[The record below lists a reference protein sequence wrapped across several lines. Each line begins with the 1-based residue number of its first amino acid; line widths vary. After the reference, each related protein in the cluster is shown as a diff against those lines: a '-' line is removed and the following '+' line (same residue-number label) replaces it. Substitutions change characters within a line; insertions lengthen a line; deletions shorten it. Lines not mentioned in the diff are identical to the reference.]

1 LSAGTI
7 AASRAANPTEFVM
20 SIQSVVA
27 RRLSEDRSSAF
38 ARDVIEGL
46 SARPKRLSPKYFYDE
61 TGSRLFE
68 QITELPEY
76 YPTRCE
82 LAILRAHAADMAGL
96 LPAQTALIEF
106 GSGSSKKARLMLD
119 AAPAIAAYVP
129 VDISSQWLTQEA
141 ARLRRDY
148 PRLAVLP
155 VAADFTQAFRL
166 PRSLATL
173 ARAGFFPGST
183 IGNFEPHQ
191 ASAFL
196 QHAARILG
204 EDAILI
210 VGIDLVKD
218 VEVLTAAYNDAAG
231 VTAKFNLN
239 LLARINRELG
249 ADFDLTAFCHQAF
262 YNRERQRIE
271 MHLASRR
278 RQQVNV
284 CGRTIEFREC
294 ETIHTE
300 NSYKYTVESFGAL
313 ARGCGW
319 TPVAAWSDAEGYFS
333 VQALRAGK

>member
-1 LSAGTI
+1 
-7 AASRAANPTEFVM
+7 M
-20 SIQSVVA
+20 SIQPVVA
-27 RRLSEDRSSAF
+27 RQLSEDRSSSF
-38 ARDVIEGL
+38 ARDVIDGL
-46 SARPKRLSPKYFYDE
+46 TARPKRLSPKYFYDE

-68 QITELPEY
+68 EITALPEY

-82 LAILRAHAADMAGL
+82 LAILRTHAADMARL
-96 LPAQTALIEF
+96 LPAKTALIEF

-129 VDISSQWLTQEA
+129 VDISSKWLTEEA

-148 PRLAVLP
+148 PGLVVLP

-166 PRSLATL
+166 PQSLATL

-183 IGNFEPHQ
+183 IGNFEAHQ
-191 ASAFL
+191 ACAFL
-196 QHAARILG
+196 QHAGRILG

-218 VEVLTAAYNDAAG
+218 AKILNAAYDDAAG

-249 ADFDLTAFCHQAF
+249 ANFDLATFSHQAF

-271 MHLASRR
+271 MHLASRV
-278 RQQVNV
+278 RQKVSV
-284 CGRTIEFREC
+284 CGRMIEFRAG

-313 ARGCGW
+313 ARGAGW
-319 TPVAAWSDAEGYFS
+319 TPVAAWTDADGYFS
-333 VQALRAGK
+333 VQALRAAK

>member
-1 LSAGTI
+1 MEL
-7 AASRAANPTEFVM
+7 VM

-27 RRLSEDRSSAF
+27 PRQSADRSSSF
-38 ARDVIEGL
+38 ARDVIDGL
-46 SARPKRLSPKYFYDE
+46 TARPKRLSPKYFYDE

-68 QITELPEY
+68 EITALPEY

-82 LAILRAHAADMAGL
+82 LAILRAHAADMARL
-96 LPAQTALIEF
+96 LPPKTALIEF
-106 GSGSSKKARLMLD
+106 GSGSSKKARLMID

-129 VDISSQWLTQEA
+129 VDISSTWLTAEA

-155 VAADFTQAFRL
+155 VAADFTRAFRL

-173 ARAGFFPGST
+173 GLAGFFPGST
-183 IGNFEPHQ
+183 IGNFEAHQ
-191 ASAFL
+191 ACAFL

-204 EDAILI
+204 EDALLI

-218 VEVLTAAYNDAAG
+218 AKTLTAAYNDAAG

-249 ADFDLTAFCHQAF
+249 ADFDLATFSHQAF

-271 MHLASRR
+271 MHLASRV
-278 RQQVNV
+278 RQQVGV
-284 CGRTIEFREC
+284 CGRGIEFRAG

-300 NSYKYTVESFGAL
+300 NSYKFTIESFGAL
-313 ARGCGW
+313 ARGSGW
-319 TPVAAWSDAEGYFS
+319 TPVEAWTDADGYFS
-333 VQALRAGK
+333 VQALRAAK